1 MSQSDF
7 WPVAAN
13 FPDLVL
19 FLLTFALKLFERERE
34 REKIDGRKNPK
45 RRAGPLALAVENLTS
60 MSIFGSD
67 CESFL

>member
-19 FLLTFALKLFERERE
+19 FLLTFALKLFERER
-34 REKIDGRKNPK
+34 IDGRKNPK